1 MMKRKKHVMESLG
14 DQGQAPDLRSSH
26 FLWGEARQRG
36 QMEALSHFRRPPN
49 HLQGQQVPER
59 PVGELLLSKWG
70 QLGSRRAES
79 TLWAANVGCPGF
91 DFHAALH
98 TPLGFRSLWD
108 FYEASGHANET
119 MQAHHRAPC
128 KSPF

>member
-1 MMKRKKHVMESLG
+1 MSWRVSVTKARPLTSG
-14 DQGQAPDLRSSH
+14 PATSY
-26 FLWGEARQRG
+26 GERPTREG
-36 QMEALSHFRRPPN
+36 RWEALGHFRRPPN

-59 PVGELLLSKWG
+59 SVGEPLLSKWG

-91 DFHAALH
+91 AFHAALH

-108 FYEASGHANET
+108 FYEDSGHANET
-119 MQAHHRAPC
+119 RQAHHQAPC
-128 KSPF
+128 ESPF